1 MKADHRHTILLLLI
15 CVTVKRPVG
24 VTAENSSVS
33 HVRNDEDTGPVHHL
47 GTNRDFYESLALEGF
62 DDTVTLD
69 VRIEGTSDHTALPED
84 LDTLRSTKASPPE
97 NKEENALPVVSKG
110 GVLYYDIAQ
119 VKATE
124 LVIRMTNAKVGR
136 ITATRDY
143 GPCLVESLVLKSG
156 FIVDKDI
163 AVVCN
168 LKNLTL
174 KGRDW
179 QCTRDWSWLRGL
191 EAAVDYRRA
200 ICTDAFCHGEYY
212 LPGVSLPCY
221 FEEVLK
227 KDLPLCPDVCI
238 RCLWHFK
245 ENDLKVTYTCEN
257 ASLTDFTLPELPENL
272 TSLSLEGNKI
282 RSTEKLFERLE
293 NTRNLEALNLGRNE
307 LVDFPYLDRDIFNN
321 LIDLSLNDNQL
332 KELRLEAIQPFLAKE
347 EVIMKLQGNPWR
359 CDCNAYTFYHIMLR
373 YPRKRLLVQDI
384 EDVRCTK
391 ESTNE
396 SLPLWFIEGDGCM
409 EEPLAVDIWA
419 IANVV
424 LAVLN
429 CIMIYIIVDLTLI
442 ITNFRGWKNTKRPKL
457 DYAVCWAKAKLNLTI
472 SWFRKTK
479 QDTTAEEE
487 EVQSRVDREVNIRSH
502 NRSSIYRMRTPV
514 PPMD

>member
-62 DDTVTLD
+62 DDAVTLD
-69 VRIEGTSDHTALPED
+69 VRIERTSGHTALPED
-84 LDTLRSTKASPPE
+84 MDTLRSTMASPPE

-124 LVIRMTNAKVGR
+124 LVIRMTNVKVGR

-163 AVVCN
+163 ALVCN

-174 KGRDW
+174 KGREW

-191 EAAVDYRRA
+191 GAAVDYRRA
-200 ICTDAFCHGEYY
+200 TCTDAFCHREYY

-227 KDLPLCPDVCI
+227 KDLPLCPDVCS
-238 RCLWHFK
+238 RCLWHFR
-245 ENDLKVTYTCEN
+245 ENDLKVTYTCDN
-257 ASLTDFTLPELPENL
+257 ASLTDSMLPELPENL

-282 RSTEKLFERLE
+282 RSTERLFERLE
-293 NTRNLEALNLGRNE
+293 NTRNLEVLNLGRNE

-347 EVIMKLQGNPWR
+347 ELIMELQGNPWR
-359 CDCNAYTFYHIMLR
+359 CDCNAYTFY
-373 YPRKRLLVQDI
+373 
-384 EDVRCTK
+384 
-391 ESTNE
+391 E

-409 EEPLAVDIWA
+409 VEPLAVDIWA

-424 LAVLN
+424 LAILN

-472 SWFRKTK
+472 SWFRRTK
-479 QDTTAEEE
+479 QDATAEEE
-487 EVQSRVDREVNIRSH
+487 EGQSRVDREVTIRSH